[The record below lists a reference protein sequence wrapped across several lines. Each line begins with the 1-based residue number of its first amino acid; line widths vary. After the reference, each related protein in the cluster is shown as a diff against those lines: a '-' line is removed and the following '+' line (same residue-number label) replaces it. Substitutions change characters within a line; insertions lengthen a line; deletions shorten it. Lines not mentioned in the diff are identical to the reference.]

1 MGDLA
6 TGQDVSGFEIAPVAD
21 RQFRRESLQNRGTAV
36 EVEDAS
42 VGKARRVGDSISLRR
57 PVAEREGRGIGVRGV
72 AVEEQR
78 LARTVRPPSPFR
90 KYQEAAVRQA
100 QHGLATVIAGP
111 GPHRR
116 RLASGIDRKSN
127 RMNY

>member
-1 MGDLA
+1 MVVGRDPCGWSPVCQVYAQRFEIVDRDRRLEMGDLA

-57 PVAEREGRGIGVRGV
+57 PVDEREGRGIGVRGV
-72 AVEEQR
+72 AVEEKR

-90 KYQEAAVRQA
+90 K
-100 QHGLATVIAGP
+100 
-111 GPHRR
+111 
-116 RLASGIDRKSN
+116 
-127 RMNY
+127 

>member
-78 LARTVRPPSPFR
+78 LARTVCPPSR
-90 KYQEAAVRQA
+90 SEE
-100 QHGLATVIAGP
+100 
-111 GPHRR
+111 RR
-116 RLASGIDRKSN
+116 VGKECIRPVEFWWL
-127 RMNY
+127 

>member
-90 KYQEAAVRQA
+90 NYQEELGRASCS
-100 QHGLATVIAGP
+100 AGVCQ
-111 GPHRR
+111 
-116 RLASGIDRKSN
+116 SV
-127 RMNY
+127 